1 LEAFYLGGVFMGLL
15 GFLFGKKKDSDMDA
29 ERFYYEGKKSDEDV
43 LIVPGRSSVYHLA
56 IGCFTGSGMMECVRV
71 SRKDAEASGYRLCKR
86 CEKSIALFYE
96 GDPFNL
102 NFDK

>member
-1 LEAFYLGGVFMGLL
+1 MGFFDL
-15 GFLFGKKKDSDMDA
+15 LFGKKKSSGMDA

-43 LIVPGRSSVYHLA
+43 LVVPGRSSVYHLGVA
-56 IGCFTGSGMMECVRV
+56 CFTGSGMADCVRI

-86 CEKSIALFYE
+86 CEKSAAPFYE